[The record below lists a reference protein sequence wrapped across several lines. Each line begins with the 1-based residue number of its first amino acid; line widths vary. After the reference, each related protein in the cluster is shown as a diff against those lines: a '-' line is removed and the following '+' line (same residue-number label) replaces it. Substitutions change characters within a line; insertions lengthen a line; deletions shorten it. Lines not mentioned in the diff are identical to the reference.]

1 MLWCYTHTPHTHRHV
16 QVWSPVTKEAPAA
29 ALALDGAEVKAV
41 HQHRVTLCPESF
53 TVALLLRLRRTSCAA
68 AAAGSCGGAWL
79 AEGRSLSHNG
89 AGMIGDEGS
98 AIEGDAA
105 LVTMLSPPAI
115 GGNDRH
121 QVGSSVAL

>member
-1 MLWCYTHTPHTHRHV
+1 MVLYTHTTHKHV
-16 QVWSPVTKEAPAA
+16 QVWAAVTKEAPAA

-53 TVALLLRLRRTSCAA
+53 TVTLLFHLRRTSCAA
-68 AAAGSCGGAWL
+68 AAAATGSCGGAWL

-89 AGMIGDEGS
+89 AGVIGDEGS
-98 AIEGDAA
+98 AVEGNAA
-105 LVTMLSPPAI
+105 LVAMLSPPAI